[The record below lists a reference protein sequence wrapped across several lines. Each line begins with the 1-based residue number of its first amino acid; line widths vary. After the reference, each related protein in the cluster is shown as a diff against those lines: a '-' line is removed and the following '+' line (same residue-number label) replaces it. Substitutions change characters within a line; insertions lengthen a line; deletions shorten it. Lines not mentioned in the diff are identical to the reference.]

1 MKRSIIILL
10 FLPVLY
16 TQLGYFGQFIWRQ
29 WQLKEAARIARLEA
43 LPDNAF
49 VRIDRTEIDA
59 AGTWEERGKECR
71 YHGHMYDVMR
81 SRTINGITWLFCLD
95 DENEERLDRQQD
107 QVIRCNQ
114 DQPDKRTGHALSLSI
129 GDLICERVN
138 WVLAA
143 PGILARQYAYV
154 YDHVLLAA
162 RYPEIAG
169 PPPKLSLA
177 AL

>member
-16 TQLGYFGQFIWRQ
+16 TQLGYFGQFTWRQ
-29 WQLKEAARIARLEA
+29 WQLKEAAREARLRA
-43 LPDNAF
+43 LPDAEF
-49 VRIDRTEIDA
+49 VRIDQAGIDA

-81 SRTINGITWLFCLD
+81 SRTIGGTTWLFCLD
-95 DENEERLDRQQD
+95 DENEERLDRQSD
-107 QVIRCNQ
+107 RVIRCNQ

-129 GDLICERVN
+129 GDLICERPH
-138 WVLAA
+138 WSLAA
-143 PGILARQYAYV
+143 PDRILRQYAYA
-154 YDHVLLAA
+154 DGQTLPA

-169 PPPKLSLA
+169 PPPKV
-177 AL
+177 